1 METSTAAIY
10 EKQGFGARLSP
21 QGAYALV
28 IVDFVEGF
36 ADPNQFGGG
45 NIAPAIAQ
53 AREALAE
60 ARARTWPIA
69 HSRIVFAEDGSDQNI
84 FSRKVPSLRKLTEHH
99 PSSQIVRDLSPS
111 PGELIVRK
119 TLPSAFAGTT
129 LQGWLTAQGIR
140 TVLIAGCTT
149 SGCIRA
155 TVLDAMNAGFLPFV
169 LEDCVGDRALG
180 PHQANLFD
188 MAQKYAEVA
197 SLSEVLT
204 WIDTTEKATS

>member
-21 QGAYALV
+21 QGTYALV

-53 AREALAE
+53 TREALAE

-84 FSRKVPSLRKLTEHH
+84 FSRKVPSLGKLTEHH
-99 PSSQIVRDLSPS
+99 PSSQIVHDLSPS
-111 PGELIVRK
+111 PGELVVRK

-197 SLSEVLT
+197 SLCEVLT